1 MAEYEYSAS
10 EHAHNKTTV
19 YETRLYKERGMSNE
33 NEPFEEV
40 RTTVSG
46 VGGGSAIPGYRR
58 PCRRLPKGSSGRSD
72 GRYQRP
78 ASVRAVPVAILVV

>member
-1 MAEYEYSAS
+1 
-10 EHAHNKTTV
+10 
-19 YETRLYKERGMSNE
+19 MSNE

-58 PCRRLPKGSSGRSD
+58 LPNTIPKAVPGGRT
-72 GRYQRP
+72 GGTRP